1 MNVEHGHPAGAIGNL
16 TELCAAFQ
24 LQLLFDPA
32 QKWRHLAELFKT
44 KQSVG
49 EKSEEY
55 IRRVQEEEIQAR
67 ANEEQILN
75 TIMGG
80 FLPFIQSSISNYD
93 IEAGAA
99 GLASI

>member
-1 MNVEHGHPAGAIGNL
+1 
-16 TELCAAFQ
+16 
-24 LQLLFDPA
+24 
-32 QKWRHLAELFKT
+32 LAEFFKT

-55 IRRVQEEEIQAR
+55 IRRVQEEGIKAR

-80 FLPFIQSSISNYD
+80 FLPFI
-93 IEAGAA
+93 
-99 GLASI
+99 